1 MSPPLPSKNYKISS
15 AFSYNFILALTALNY
30 QEQMDRMNAEVA
42 NEIAE
47 CLLKLKAEQDQLR
60 YYVSL
65 LENREAE
72 VIRMTYFDGV
82 DQNRVA
88 ESLGVVPRTMRRIK
102 KEAIIK
108 LAEMYA
114 FTENPMK

>member
-72 VIRMTYFDGV
+72 VICMTYFDGA
-82 DQNRVA
+82 DQSRVS

-114 FTENPMK
+114 FMENPTK